1 MHKLYRWQTR
11 FLISLGYYWDCFCGH
26 TILWQWLE
34 TTLFSVVVAAAI
46 EERVQWWRR
55 QTEIVVTFHSVLID
69 EDLWR
74 KVAKKWGNNG
84 SSSKVCHYDFFVKSR
99 SIRFLLFSIY
109 YIVFIWPKIHLA
121 NKSQIFQNWAQP
133 QLLSFG
139 PSYVIAML
147 IKWIFKQYIPNFQ
160 LLTILQH
167 ENYS

>member
-11 FLISLGYYWDCFCGH
+11 FLMSLGYYWDCFCGH

-69 EDLWR
+69 EDLRR

-121 NKSQIFQNWAQP
+121 NKSQRFQKWGLNLNFFLRVW
-133 QLLSFG
+133 SC
-139 PSYVIAML
+139 VIVML
-147 IKWIFKQYIPNFQ
+147 IDMNIQARHLSI
-160 LLTILQH
+160 
-167 ENYS
+167 S